1 MPPRSISAARR
12 PFDKL
17 YINAHIIACLTAIIP
32 IYIWLSHVWS
42 HGLFGGVGSAALTPM
57 ISICLGLI
65 SVRQKPAPTQALPSK
80 PVFLSL
86 MGLACFTIGVVS
98 FSDTD
103 SLWFGLL
110 TVCWPLWCLA
120 VVEVAFGAER
130 RAQLTFPVLFL
141 WFALPFEPFLYDTI
155 DTPLQEMTADV
166 AVSVLGL
173 FGYETVYW
181 NAHTF
186 YSDTFYI
193 IVDETCSGMNLLVTL
208 FMYALIFG
216 WATRQ
221 TLADRFTS
229 LICVVPLAI
238 CSNGVRVSAIYLL
251 GFYGGESVAKGFW
264 HDGSG
269 VLAFLPTLVAIYGL
283 GELMRRRNAKT
294 TIKKSNARLT

>member
-1 MPPRSISAARR
+1 
-12 PFDKL
+12 L
-17 YINAHIIACLTAIIP
+17 TIA
-32 IYIWLSHVWS
+32 
-42 HGLFGGVGSAALTPM
+42 
-57 ISICLGLI
+57 
-65 SVRQKPAPTQALPSK
+65 
-80 PVFLSL
+80 
-86 MGLACFTIGVVS
+86 VVS
-98 FSDTD
+98 LSDIN
-103 SLWFGLL
+103 SSWFGLL

-120 VVEVAFGAER
+120 VVEVAYGAER
-130 RAQLTFPVLFL
+130 RAQLRFSVLFL
-141 WFALPFEPFLYDTI
+141 WFTLPFEPFLYELI

-193 IVDETCSGMNLLVTL
+193 IVDETCSGMNLLITL

-221 TLADRFTS
+221 TLTHRIS
-229 LICVVPLAI
+229 LFLCVVPLAI
-238 CSNGVRVSAIYLL
+238 CSNGVRVAAIYLL
-251 GFYGGESVAKGFW
+251 GFYGGESVATGFW

-283 GELMRRRNAKT
+283 GEWMRRRAANANST
-294 TIKKSNARLT
+294 KSRARLT